1 MARAGEAMPKSVVEF
16 DAQAGETS
24 IAVPQVVVDQFTADW
39 ESSGR
44 PPDFD
49 AYLPDA
55 DAIRRSALI
64 DMIRVDLEHR
74 WLRAHLPKRLS
85 EYCADFPELPL
96 DRLPPDLIRHEFVCR
111 RRSGDPVEPKTYLLE
126 YPAQAGQ
133 LKRLL
138 DIHDDVSTTR
148 MTEPMAQPRR
158 TDALD
163 QVGVG
168 QRVDEFDLLT
178 GLGSGAFARVFLA
191 RQRSMQRLVAVK
203 ISEDHGT
210 EPQTLAQLDHD
221 YIVRVF
227 DQRVLQSEGLRLLY
241 MQYLP
246 GGTLLGVLHKLR
258 KTPWTADRTGQL
270 LLDAIDEAMETK
282 GELRPTDSSIRTELA
297 RLSWPETIAWLGRRL
312 AEALDYAGRQNVLHR
327 DIKPAN
333 VLLTAEG
340 VPKLA
345 DFNISFSGTS
355 SSAPEGGATAY
366 FGGSLSYMSPEQLE
380 ACHPGKRSTAA
391 DLDTRSDIYSLG
403 VVLWELLTGR
413 RPFRDLQ
420 PQSETEPGDATT
432 IDSMLGWRRHGV
444 GSDALASLPPDT
456 PQTLRRILLTCLAS
470 DPNDRWSS
478 GAELASQFDLCL
490 DARARDLVDPPP
502 GSWRLRLRPWS
513 ILIMEL
519 GVVVPNALAAYL
531 KYHTDRA
538 LIIDDLMGAAPH
550 RFDVVWLIVASIAFP
565 LGAFVIFYMRRYL
578 VLVPQGLRRGK
589 IYSPKTLAR
598 ARSDALLLGDRV
610 VVVLFVIWIVCCTCW
625 AGAMWIGM
633 GGIPI
638 RGYVYAFAS
647 AVICAAVA
655 VVYPFFLV
663 SFYAVRCLYPTFLPH
678 GEVSGDDSALMVG
691 LHRRSVRYLAVA
703 AAVPLVGVAG
713 ATFIPLDEIGSVIGP
728 IRTLSIVG
736 VVAFIGAYWL
746 FRKVEGDLIALER
759 VTSRQQDPIGNT

>member
-16 DAQAGETS
+16 DAQASETS
-24 IAVPQVVVDQFTADW
+24 AAVPQQVVDQFSAEW
-39 ESSGR
+39 ESSGL

-49 AYLPDA
+49 TFLPDA

-74 WLRAHLPKRLS
+74 WLHARLPKRLT
-85 EYCADFPELPL
+85 EYCAEFPELRL

-111 RRSGDPVEPKTYLLE
+111 KRSGDHVDSKAYLQEFPV
-126 YPAQAGQ
+126 QAGR

-138 DIHDDVSTTR
+138 DIHDDASTAR
-148 MTEPMAQPRR
+148 VTEPLVQPRR

-163 QVGVG
+163 DVGVG

-227 DQRVLQSEGLRLLY
+227 DQRVLPEEGLRLLY

-258 KTPWTADRTGQL
+258 KTTWTAGRTGQL
-270 LLDAIDEAMETK
+270 LLDAIDEAMEAK

-297 RLSWPETIAWLGRRL
+297 NLSWPETIAWLGRRL
-312 AEALDYAGRQNVLHR
+312 AEALDYAGRHNVLHR

-345 DFNISFSGTS
+345 DFNISFSGS
-355 SSAPEGGATAY
+355 SKGAGATAY

-380 ACHPGKRSTAA
+380 ACHPGKRTGAA

-413 RPFRDLQ
+413 RPFGDLE
-420 PQSETEPGDATT
+420 PQSGTEPGDATT
-432 IDSMLGWRRHGV
+432 IDSMLGCRLHGI

-456 PQTLRRILLTCLAS
+456 PQTLRRILLTCLEPN
-470 DPNDRWSS
+470 PNDRWSS

-490 DARARDLVDPPP
+490 DAHARDLVDPPP
-502 GSWRLRLRPWS
+502 GSWRLLLRPWS

-538 LIIDDLMGAAPH
+538 LIVDELMGAPPH
-550 RFDVVWLIVASIAFP
+550 RFDVVWLIVMGVAFP

-589 IYSPKTLAR
+589 IYSPRTLAR
-598 ARSDALLLGDRV
+598 ARTDALLLGDRV
-610 VVVLFVIWIVCCTCW
+610 VAVLFAIWIVCCVCW

-633 GGIPI
+633 GDVPI

-678 GEVSGDDSALMVG
+678 GEVSGHDSELMEG

-713 ATFIPLDEIGSVIGP
+713 ATFIPLDEIGAVIGP